1 MPSMPEGHHLKL
13 SVRKRQDFLA
23 LSVSLSIIA
32 SVYPTLWQWHKL
44 PAELT
49 VLEMVWMKVVSES
62 DHWVCWSFN
71 NPIVWCE
78 EKSFVGSP
86 HWFNY
91 NSIKVTSHKSFSQ
104 NRASCL
110 FSQMV
115 WCRAIPWASY
125 CASFNAVLN
134 MRCPTKVSGMKP
146 LSRVCKIKNCFTCW
160 VQAVGSAEVSQSKGH
175 KLKGNETWLIW
186 KGV

>member
-13 SVRKRQDFLA
+13 SVRKRQDFLT

-44 PAELT
+44 PAELP

-71 NPIVWCE
+71 NAIVWCE
-78 EKSFVGSP
+78 EKSFVGSS

-91 NSIKVTSHKSFSQ
+91 NSIKVTSHKFILTKPCVLFIFTDGVMPSHPLGLLLCIFQCGSEHAVSYKGLRDEATEQSLQ
-104 NRASCL
+104 NQKLFYMLSAS
-110 FSQMV
+110 
-115 WCRAIPWASY
+115 
-125 CASFNAVLN
+125 
-134 MRCPTKVSGMKP
+134 G
-146 LSRVCKIKNCFTCW
+146 RVCRSVT
-160 VQAVGSAEVSQSKGH
+160 E
-175 KLKGNETWLIW
+175 
-186 KGV
+186 